1 MKIDSILLILCV
13 ISIVVYVLTSK
24 VERLDLIDTSD
35 KNPLVKSL
43 NDIKS
48 LIDNIAE
55 GFRKVKDDTSG
66 VLDDIKK
73 AFEKAAENIK
83 KVFDTKPVV
92 KDGCPDGWR
101 DDGTVCWLD
110 TYTNGVGTIPTLNPC
125 PDGSK
130 DVLDT
135 CWLDSECKTTG
146 GDCTGGGCRTVDRGY
161 YNYSWGGANTRCWDG
176 GYAGW
181 GRNDCYRTWIIK
193 LETECDPILCN
204 PVVTTGCPYVTKNI
218 GDRGSSCGA
227 NQTNVVGLCYNNC
240 RKGYK
245 FAGGNLC
252 EPDGGVKR
260 IELDARLRCPYEK
273 HTKKVGPLCFRP

>member
-66 VLDDIKK
+66 VLEKIKK
-73 AFEKAAENIK
+73 A
-83 KVFDTKPVV
+83 FDTKPVV

-101 DDGTVCWLD
+101 DDETVCWLD

-130 DVLDT
+130 DVLGT
-135 CWLDSECKTTG
+135 CWLDSNCKT
-146 GDCTGGGCRTVDRGY
+146 TGGGCRTEDKGY
-161 YNYSWGGANTRCWDG
+161 YNTSWGAVNCNGPKEKPSYAPWWLG
-176 GYAGW
+176 GGRTGW
-181 GRNDCYRTWIIK
+181 HDCYSTWIVK
-193 LETECDPILCN
+193 LETECDPI
-204 PVVTTGCPYVTKNI
+204 VTTGCPYVTKNV
-218 GDRGSSCGA
+218 GDRGSSCGD

-245 FAGGNLC
+245 FVGGNLC

-260 IELDARLRCPYEK
+260 IELDARLRCPYEE
-273 HTKKVGPLCFRP
+273 HTKKVGLLCYRP